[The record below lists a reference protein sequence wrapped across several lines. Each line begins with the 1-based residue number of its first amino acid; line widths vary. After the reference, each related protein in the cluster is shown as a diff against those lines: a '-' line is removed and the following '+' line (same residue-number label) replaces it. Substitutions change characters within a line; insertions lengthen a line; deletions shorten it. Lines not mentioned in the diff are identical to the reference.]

1 MYPGISYKHLWHGL
15 IFVSEISINENKWQY
30 REMSLPKLSKFDLLP
45 SMLLNRADGIFFNSG
60 LLFRKQGCICFLASC
75 LARESAFSFPK

>member
-15 IFVSEISINENKWQY
+15 IFVSEISINENKWQH

-45 SMLLNRADGIFFNSG
+45 SMLLNRADGIFSTLGYYLESKVVSVFW
-60 LLFRKQGCICFLASC
+60 LLV
-75 LARESAFSFPK
+75 